1 MKELDK
7 AAQAAVREINRKLQ
21 STIRNDFEFPSQYS
35 LENIPPLEHGDPE
48 IPASSTS
55 GDTHASGSGSG
66 SGSFGSAGR
75 REEGKMRERYY
86 GTTDDSSDEDAQMVE
101 DIYAFDSPDTVGE
114 VVDKKAGERR
124 KRKRWEMEEELRYN
138 TGLCFFQR
146 RRNAWTGAVPFPSTA
161 HEHEHEGEVDGEKM
175 LKLATSSDSS
185 PVRTP
190 TSAVSDPTAAM
201 APTTIMEGVETTPA
215 PQPPISEWIP
225 AWHASSFEAPSN
237 PSTLT
242 NVLISV
248 APPLVPPSNP
258 VRISLASRSHS
269 ELYTKIVRDS
279 RTPAIPVNLADMTR
293 IIVQGWKDEGNWPPR
308 GTAPEA
314 SIAVR
319 RGLGGASGN
328 RVLKGIG
335 TRGDGGGEGEFLRH
349 HPHLQ
354 RGVEGVKRVFR
365 LSGSAGSHEDGLTL
379 KSPKSPKEKVV
390 KGDVGSAFRS
400 HE

>member
-21 STIRNDFEFPSQYS
+21 TTIRNDFEFPTPYS
-35 LENIPPLEHGDPE
+35 
-48 IPASSTS
+48 IPAPAVADP
-55 GDTHASGSGSG
+55 DTTPTTNSGSSHERKESG
-66 SGSFGSAGR
+66 P
-75 REEGKMRERYY
+75 KMRERYY

-101 DIYAFDSPDTVGE
+101 ELYAFDSPDSVGVE
-114 VVDKKAGERR
+114 VDKKVGERR
-124 KRKRWEMEEELRYN
+124 KRKRKEMEEELRYN

-146 RRNAWTGAVPFPSTA
+146 RRNAWTGAVPMPS
-161 HEHEHEGEVDGEKM
+161 HPHDEGVGKGKE

-190 TSAVSDPTAAM
+190 TSAVSDPAAATTTA
-201 APTTIMEGVETTPA
+201 MEGLET
-215 PQPPISEWIP
+215 QQDPISQWIP
-225 AWHASSFEAPSN
+225 PWHASTFSPPEDPS
-237 PSTLT
+237 SLT

-258 VRISLASRSHS
+258 VRISLANRSHS

-308 GTAPEA
+308 GSAPEA
-314 SIAVR
+314 PIAVR
-319 RGLGGASGN
+319 SAGAN
-328 RVLKGIG
+328 RVMKGIG
-335 TRGDGGGEGEFLRH
+335 VRGGDSNGGDHEFLKH

-365 LSGSAGSHEDGLTL
+365 LSGSHDDGGLTM
-379 KSPKSPKEKVV
+379 KSPKSPRGSVT